1 MQATLTA
8 VSPIGPLV
16 VPVSG
21 QSLWSGLAFDTE
33 SLIFSEVHIGDVAEQ
48 SLEIR
53 NPGNEPLEVE
63 ALTLSDPLFLSTTP
77 SPFTIA
83 AGEQQQVVITFAP
96 ETEGPVTGTLY
107 LETSAG
113 PQEIPLTGM
122 AIYSGLPADFDR
134 DGSIGFTDFFLLADV
149 FGQSV
154 PPADPR
160 FDLDNDGLIAFVD
173 FFFFAEQFERQGES
187 SAKLF
192 ALAEQ
197 MLGLPQA
204 FELRPNYPNPF
215 NPETTLPYVLAVDS
229 AVSLSIYDSAGQQV
243 RQLVNQEQS
252 AGIYEIRWD
261 GRDEAGL
268 AVGNGVYLVRLIAGT
283 SAQTRKILLL
293 K

>member
-1 MQATLTA
+1 M
-8 VSPIGPLV
+8 
-16 VPVSG
+16 PVSG

-33 SLIFSEVHIGDVAEQ
+33 SLTFNEVHTGDVAEQ
-48 SLEIR
+48 NLEIR
-53 NPGNEPLEVE
+53 NPGNEPLEIE
-63 ALTLSDPLFLSTTP
+63 TLTPSTPLFLSTTP
-77 SPFTIA
+77 TPFTIA
-83 AGEQQQVVITFAP
+83 AGGQQRVVITFAP
-96 ETEGPVTGTLY
+96 ETEGPATGILR

-113 PQEIPLTGM
+113 KQEITLTGM
-122 AIYSGLPADFDR
+122 GIYSGLPADFDR
-134 DGSIGFTDFFLLADV
+134 DGSVGFTDFFLLADV

-173 FFFFAEQFERQGES
+173 FFFFAEQFERQGEP

-197 MLGLPQA
+197 MLGLPQT

-215 NPETTLPYVLAVDS
+215 NPETTLPYVLSVDS
-229 AVSLSIYDSAGQQV
+229 PVWLTIYDTAGQEV
-243 RQLVNQEQS
+243 RELVNQEQS
-252 AGIYEIRWD
+252 AGMYEIRWD

-268 AVGNGVYLVRLIAGT
+268 TVGNGVYLVRLVAGT
-283 SAQTRKILLL
+283 SAQARKILLL